1 MTSERLI
8 RESREAAGLTQTEL
22 AARLGIS
29 QPALARLERPGSN
42 PAVWTLARVMRATGN
57 RLQLRRSPMR
67 SGIDETLVA
76 QQLRLTPQQRLES
89 LEHMYAEARQLAS
102 AGMAARGRSA

>member
-1 MTSERLI
+1 MTSDRLI
-8 RESREAAGLTQTEL
+8 RESRQSAGLTQQEL

-42 PAVWTLARVMRATGN
+42 PAVWTLARVLRSTGN
-57 RLQLRRSPMR
+57 RLELRVSPMR

-76 QQLRLTPQQRLES
+76 QHLRVTPQQRLAT
-89 LEHMYAEARQLAS
+89 LEQMYREARVLAA
-102 AGMAARGRSA
+102 AGVEAGGRPE

>member
-1 MTSERLI
+1 MTTERLI
-8 RESREAAGLTQTEL
+8 RESREGAALTQKQL

-42 PAVWTLARVMRATGN
+42 PSVWTLARVLRATGN
-57 RLQLRRSPMR
+57 RLELGVSPMR

-76 QQLRLTPQQRLES
+76 RQLRLTPQQRLET
-89 LEHMYAEARQLAS
+89 LEQMYAQARQLAA
-102 AGMAARGRSA
+102 AGMAAHGAGA